1 MTGTQRLTSCSVAL
15 VAFALALL
23 GYGCDSLIPD
33 ALKLPDPNGS
43 LQVTTVTGG
52 VNIDPDGYQVLV
64 TKPGLSD
71 TTESIGANETIFI
84 SLFPSDWTVTLNH
97 IAANCSAD
105 ANPRV
110 VTVVSERSVRV
121 TFNVTCS

>member
-1 MTGTQRLTSCSVAL
+1 MSGTGRPKNCSVAL
-15 VAFALALL
+15 VAFAIALG

-33 ALKLPDPNGS
+33 VLKPPDEGT

-52 VNIDPDGYQVLV
+52 TSIDPDGYQLLV
-64 TKPGLSD
+64 TSPGLSD
-71 TTESIGANETIFI
+71 STHSIGVND
-84 SLFPSDWTVTLNH
+84 SLFLTHFTVDLTVTLND

-105 ANPRV
+105 ANPQV
-110 VTVVSERSVRV
+110 VTVVADRTVRV